1 MHCLHD
7 QVYVKIWEQ
16 ETLSNTIHKCVTLT
30 EGAQQVVGKHLPQS
44 QLEFCHLYHQK
55 DRKAPSRHQSR
66 LLHHWNEQ
74 VVQVLEEQASPV
86 QDIPKNKRK
95 N

>member
-30 EGAQQVVGKHLPQS
+30 EGAQQVVGKHQPRS
-44 QLEFCHLYHQK
+44 QLVFCHLYHQK
-55 DRKAPSRHQSR
+55 DRRVPSRHQSR
-66 LLHHWNEQ
+66 LLHHLNEQ
-74 VVQVLEEQASPV
+74 AVQVPEGQASPV
-86 QDIPKNKRK
+86 QRISKN
-95 N
+95 NN